1 MRLADRHSP
10 SSLSCRAEASAPRA
24 EVDLAEASGRIFRM
38 MRRLFAVFVM
48 MLWAGGALA
57 ADQPQG
63 SGNITGLFLTTRYPA
78 LTVRAG
84 ETTTVDLSVR
94 NFKLPPQSLTISVPE
109 VANGWK
115 ATILGGGQPVSA
127 VEVAPDSEERLQLRL
142 EPPANTGKGDY
153 RFTVEAKGGQRDE
166 KLPIT
171 LTIGEELPAKL
182 KLTTNFPALRGTATT
197 SFKYRVS
204 VTNDSGRDA
213 TINFSADA
221 PKNFQ
226 VSFTEAYGS
235 QQITSI
241 PIEAGKS
248 KDVEASL
255 TIPRETQAGDYKLTL
270 HAKTEATSAELPV
283 SLTIVGQPRVALSGE
298 GGRLSGEAYAGRSSQ
313 LTIVLRND
321 GSEAARDIELSAT
334 APEGWKSEFD
344 PKQLPQLS
352 AGATQNVKVTLT
364 PSDRAI
370 AGDYQTTMR
379 ASAAGG
385 LSESTN
391 FRITVLTSTLWGAVG
406 IAIIAIALL
415 VVVFAVARFGRR

>member
-1 MRLADRHSP
+1 M
-10 SSLSCRAEASAPRA
+10 
-24 EVDLAEASGRIFRM
+24 V
-38 MRRLFAVFVM
+38 RRLLVVSLL
-48 MLWAGGALA
+48 MLWAAAASA
-57 ADQPQG
+57 ADQLQG
-63 SGNITGLFLTTRYPA
+63 SSTGITGLFVTTKYPS

-84 ETTTVDLSVR
+84 ETATIDLSLR
-94 NFKLPPQSLTISVPE
+94 NFKLPPQVLTLSVPE
-109 VANGWK
+109 VASGWK
-115 ATILGGGQPVSA
+115 ATVLGGGQPVAA
-127 VEVAPDSEERLQLRL
+127 VEVAPDAEERLQLRL
-142 EPPANTGKGDY
+142 EPPAGVGKGDY
-153 RFTVEAKGGQRDE
+153 RFTIEAKGAQHDE

-197 SFKYRVS
+197 SFKYKVT

-213 TINFSADA
+213 TINLSGDA

-226 VSFTEAYGS
+226 VNFTEAFGS

-255 TIPRETQAGDYKLTL
+255 TIPRETQAGEYKLVL

-283 SLTIVGQPRVALSGE
+283 SLTIVGQPRLTLSGE
-298 GGRLSGEAYAGRSSQ
+298 GGRLSGEAYAGQGSQ
-313 LTIVLRND
+313 LTVVLRND
-321 GSEAARDIELSAT
+321 GTEAAREVELSAT
-334 APEGWKSEFD
+334 TPEGWKSEFD
-344 PKQLPQLS
+344 PKQLPQL
-352 AGATQNVKVTLT
+352 AAAATQNVKVTLT
-364 PSDRAI
+364 PSDKAI
-370 AGDYQTTMR
+370 AGDYQATIR
-379 ASAAGG
+379 ASAASG
-385 LSESTN
+385 LSESAN

>member
-1 MRLADRHSP
+1 
-10 SSLSCRAEASAPRA
+10 
-24 EVDLAEASGRIFRM
+24 M
-38 MRRLFAVFVM
+38 MRRLFALTVLV
-48 MLWAGGALA
+48 LWAGGALA
-57 ADQPQG
+57 ADQPPG
-63 SGNITGLFLTTRYPA
+63 GGGNITGLFLTTRYPA

-94 NFKLPPQSLTISVPE
+94 NFKLPPQSLTMSVPE

-142 EPPANTGKGDY
+142 EPPSGIGKGEY
-153 RFTVEAKGGQRDE
+153 RFTVEAKNAQRDE
-166 KLPIT
+166 KLPVT

-283 SLTIVGQPRVALSGE
+283 SLTIVGQPRIAVSGE

-334 APEGWKSEFD
+334 TPEGWKSEFD
-344 PKQLPQLS
+344 PKQVPQLA

-364 PSDRAI
+364 PSDKAI

-385 LSESTN
+385 LSESAN

>member
-1 MRLADRHSP
+1 MFRRLAP
-10 SSLSCRAEASAPRA
+10 ALFLILSAVAAS
-24 EVDLAEASGRIFRM
+24 
-38 MRRLFAVFVM
+38 
-48 MLWAGGALA
+48 A
-57 ADQPQG
+57 ADQP
-63 SGNITGLFLTTRYPA
+63 SGITGLFLTTKYPS

-84 ETTTVDLSVR
+84 ETTTIDLALR
-94 NFKLPPQSLTISVPE
+94 NFKLPPQTLTVSVSD
-109 VANGWK
+109 VAQGWK

-127 VEVAPDSEERLQLRL
+127 VDVAPDSEERLQLRL
-142 EPPANTGKGDY
+142 EPPSGLGKGDY
-153 RFTVEAKGGQRDE
+153 RFTVEAKGSQQDQ

-171 LTIGEELPAKL
+171 LVIGEELPAKL

-197 SFKYRVS
+197 SFKYKVS
-204 VTNDSGRDA
+204 VTNDSGKDA
-213 TINFSADA
+213 TVNFSADA

-226 VSFTEAYGS
+226 VNFTEAYGS

-255 TIPRETQAGDYKLTL
+255 TIPRETPASDYKLTL
-270 HAKTEATSAELPV
+270 HAKTEAASADLPV
-283 SLTIVGQPRVALSGE
+283 SLTIFGQPKLALSGE
-298 GGRLSGEAYAGRSSQ
+298 GGRLSGEAYAGQNSQ
-313 LTIVLRND
+313 LTLVLRND

-334 APEGWKSEFD
+334 APEGWESNFD
-344 PKQLPQLS
+344 PKQVPQLA
-352 AGATQNVKVTLT
+352 AGTTQNVKLNLK

-370 AGDYQTTMR
+370 AGDYQTTVR

-385 LSESTN
+385 LSESTTY
-391 FRITVLTSTLWGAVG
+391 RITVMTSTLWGAVG

>member
-1 MRLADRHSP
+1 MR
-10 SSLSCRAEASAPRA
+10 
-24 EVDLAEASGRIFRM
+24 
-38 MRRLFAVFVM
+38 RRLFAVFVM

-153 RFTVEAKGGQRDE
+153 RFTVQAKGGQRDE

-197 SFKYRVS
+197 AFKYRVS

-270 HAKTEATSAELPV
+270 HAKTEATNADLPV
-283 SLTIVGQPRVALSGE
+283 SLTIIGQPRIALSGE
-298 GGRLSGEAYAGRSSQ
+298 GGRLSGEAYAGQSGQ
-313 LTIVLRND
+313 LTVVLRND
-321 GSEAARDIELSAT
+321 GSEPARDVELSAT
-334 APEGWKSEFD
+334 TPEGWKSEFD
-344 PKQLPQLS
+344 PKQLPQL
-352 AGATQNVKVTLT
+352 APGTPQNIKVTLI
-364 PSDRAI
+364 PSERAI
-370 AGDYQTTMR
+370 AGDYQTTIR
-379 ASAAGG
+379 ANAAGG
-385 LSESTN
+385 LSESAN

-406 IAIIAIALL
+406 IGVIAISLL